1 MKPIRLLPI
10 LAVLP
15 LASCATKFTEAQ
27 RQTLSTVTVASGTLA
42 AKAYQEPD
50 GGDRAA
56 AQTAAMAG
64 VNSGTGAIGGL
75 LGSLIGE
82 SIAATQDSLYDAK
95 HRQHYTRLQEVTPNP
110 APILSQ
116 KLKNNLEDDSF
127 FGPRLKPASPNQ
139 FKIEVLNYG
148 LVRASKTKEGDVLV
162 TPRVTARFSLVD
174 ESGKTLFKS
183 TNSATGYHHPIELY
197 VQDPRKLAESYDI
210 AEGAAVQAF
219 IIALSKKTAP

>member
-1 MKPIRLLPI
+1 MKPIHILPI
-10 LAVLP
+10 ITASL

-27 RQTLSTVTVASGTLA
+27 RQSLSTVAVAPGTLA
-42 AKAYQEPD
+42 AEAYQEPD
-50 GGDRAA
+50 GGDRGA
-56 AQTAAMAG
+56 AQAAAMAG
-64 VNSGTGAIGGL
+64 VNSGTGAIGGA
-75 LGSLIGE
+75 LGSIIGE

-116 KLKNNLEDDSF
+116 KLTKNLKDDSF

-139 FKIEVLNYG
+139 FKVEVLNYG
-148 LVRASKTKEGDVLV
+148 LVRASKTTEGEILV

-174 ESGKTLFKS
+174 GAGKTLFNS

>member
-1 MKPIRLLPI
+1 MKTIRILPI
-10 LAVLP
+10 ITASL
-15 LASCATKFTEAQ
+15 LASCATKFSEAQ
-27 RQTLSTVTVASGTLA
+27 KQSLSTVAVAPGTLA

-64 VNSGTGAIGGL
+64 VNSGTGAIGGA
-75 LGSLIGE
+75 LGSIIGE

-95 HRQHYTRLQEVTPNP
+95 NKQHYSRIQEITPNP

-116 KLKNNLEDDSF
+116 KLKTNLEDDAF
-127 FGPRLKPASPNQ
+127 FGQRLKPASPNQ
-139 FKIEVLNYG
+139 FKVEVLNYG
-148 LVRASKTKEGDVLV
+148 LVRASKTNEGEILV

-174 ESGKTLFKS
+174 GSGKELFKS
-183 TNSATGYHHPIELY
+183 TNSATGYHHPIGTY

-210 AEGAAVQAF
+210 AEGAAVKAF
-219 IIALSKKTAP
+219 LIALSKKTEP